1 MRRAILFSF
10 SLIWGAFL
18 CATAGDVSS
27 STKTDAQMHGFRG
40 PVRSVHTEMV
50 VPSEPPGPGQTK
62 GDPFTQ
68 DDLSFDREG
77 WLTEWVSY
85 VAGEEM
91 MHEVYQREG
100 PIVLHKETTYSG
112 PRNRAPRKEVQ
123 TNDKQ
128 GRPTEFLIYSLDGR
142 LKERTVYQ
150 YETGGT
156 RRIGYDGSG
165 KLLNDEFR
173 TEKVQSSNGTAT
185 KETFVDGKLKS
196 RATSETAAD
205 ASRTKSVYYSN
216 AGGVTLSKIEETGN
230 AGESSAIVFGNGST
244 IAGTKDAA
252 GNLVQIREESNGRRM
267 VTTSNAN
274 GRKIEYYDADGKLR
288 TTLTTNYSENDRD
301 EHGNWIRLTQYV
313 ARPNSE
319 PKVNSVTTRK
329 ITYYE

>member
-1 MRRAILFSF
+1 MRRAILFCC
-10 SLIWGAFL
+10 SLICAAVL
-18 CATAGDVSS
+18 CATAADVASS
-27 STKTDAQMHGFRG
+27 SKTDAQMHGFRG

-50 VPSEPPGPGQTK
+50 VPSEPPGPGQIK

-91 MHEVYQREG
+91 MHEVYRREG
-100 PIVLHKETTYSG
+100 AIVLHKETTYSG
-112 PRNRAPRKEVQ
+112 PRNRDPRKEVQ

-128 GRPTEFLIYSLDGR
+128 GRPAELLIYTLDGT
-142 LKERTVYQ
+142 LKQRIVYQ
-150 YETGGT
+150 YDPAGT
-156 RRIGYDGSG
+156 RRISYEASG

-173 TEKVQSSNGTAT
+173 TENVQSSNGTAT
-185 KETFVDGKLKS
+185 KETFVDGRLKS
-196 RATSETAAD
+196 RDTSETAAD

-216 AGGVTLSKIEETGN
+216 TGGVTLSKIEETGN
-230 AGESSAIVFGNGST
+230 AGESSAIVFANGNT

-252 GNLVQIREESNGRRM
+252 GNLVQIREESNGRRI
-267 VTTSNAN
+267 VTTSNSN
-274 GRKIEYYDADGKLR
+274 GRKIEHYNADGKL
-288 TTLTTNYSENDRD
+288 TMTLTTNYSENDRD
-301 EHGNWIRLTQYV
+301 EHGNWIRATQYV
-313 ARPNSE
+313 TRPNSE